1 MKISGQ
7 MVSPRDEAFVN
18 QYIKEDV
25 NYQLKQLKFSREG
38 VNLSTR
44 DCSNS
49 AIVTTKVQSI
59 LSLFIEVENTFR
71 LIAQRV

>member
-25 NYQLKQLKFSREG
+25 NYQLKQLKFSRDG

-44 DCSNS
+44 DCSNN